1 MAGEQAG
8 PRSLRRLL
16 DATVSLSS
24 ELELQTVLRRVVEAA
39 VELVDARYGA
49 LGVLDETRD
58 HLIEF
63 ITVGVDQPAREA
75 IGAPPK
81 GLGLLGSIIRDA
93 LPMRLADLHEHHD
106 SVGFPPN
113 HPPMT
118 SFLGV
123 PIRIRDQVFGNL
135 YLTDKVSSE
144 VFTDVDE
151 ELALG
156 LASAAAVAIDN
167 ARLFAQVR
175 RRGAMLAAIHEISGA
190 LQAGV
195 DSGEILRML
204 AGRAREL
211 VDGDLA
217 TIVLPDEGGQLV
229 VEVAD
234 GPLADAFAGI
244 VFSATGSVSGEVI
257 RTGRTVRLEDASGDH
272 RDQPQVS
279 SGRIGPAVWIPLLT
293 DGQPFGS
300 LSVGRVVGKGA
311 FSPSELEVIESL
323 ATQASLILEH
333 HRARQELQ
341 RLNVLEDHERIA
353 RDLHDTVI
361 QRLFATGM
369 SLQGVSRGITAPAL
383 RDRIGVAIEDL
394 DATIRQIRTVIFELE
409 EPMNPARPTL
419 RARALELTHE
429 AARMLGFEP
438 RVSFDGPLDLLVGQ
452 AAADHLL
459 ATLRE
464 ALSNVARH
472 AGAGAVEVDLRI
484 IGDRV
489 QLVVRD
495 DGRGLDPESSALGV
509 GRGLSNM
516 AARAERHSGKLTIE
530 SEPGQGTTL
539 TWVLPVSAVA

>member
-8 PRSLRRLL
+8 PQSLRRLL

-24 ELELQTVLRRVVEAA
+24 ELDLKAVLRRVVEAA

-49 LGVLDETRD
+49 LGVLDESRD
-58 HLIEF
+58 HLVEF
-63 ITVGVDQPAREA
+63 ITVGIDEPARAA
-75 IGAPPK
+75 IGSPPK

-93 LPMRLADLHEHHD
+93 APLRLAVLHEHPD
-106 SVGFPPN
+106 SVGFPPH

-151 ELALG
+151 ELASG

-167 ARLFAQVR
+167 ARLFEQVR
-175 RRGAMLAAIHEISGA
+175 RRGAMLAAIHEISTA
-190 LQAGV
+190 LLADV
-195 DSGEILRML
+195 EYGEILRL
-204 AGRAREL
+204 FAGRAREL
-211 VDGDLA
+211 AEGDLA
-217 TIVLPDEGGQLV
+217 TIVLPDDAGQLV
-229 VEVAD
+229 IEVAD
-234 GPLADAFAGI
+234 GPLAAEFAGV
-244 VFSATGSVSGEVI
+244 VFGEIGSVSGEVI
-257 RTGRTVRLEDASGDH
+257 RTGRMVLLEDASH
-272 RDQPQVS
+272 PNQPELPR
-279 SGRIGPAVWIPLLT
+279 GRTGPAVWMPLVA
-293 DGQPFGS
+293 GGHPFGALTVS
-300 LSVGRVVGKGA
+300 RSIGKST
-311 FSPSELEVIESL
+311 FSPSELEVVDSF
-323 ATQASLILEH
+323 ATQASVVLEH

-383 RDRIGVAIEDL
+383 RHRVGVAIEDL

-409 EPMNPARPTL
+409 EPTAARPTL
-419 RARALELTHE
+419 RARALELSHE

-438 RVSFDGPLDLLVGQ
+438 RVSFEGPLDTVVGE

-472 AGAGAVEVDLRI
+472 AAAGAVDIDLRI
-484 IGDRV
+484 VADRV
-489 QLVVRD
+489 QLTVRD
-495 DGRGLDPESSALGV
+495 DGRGLDPELAAGGV

-516 AARAERHSGKLTIE
+516 AARAERHHGSLRID
-530 SEPGQGTTL
+530 SAPGQGTTL
-539 TWVLPVSAVA
+539 VWLLPLSAVV